1 LQRPLSA
8 KVSVH
13 ARRRKPRG
21 KVGRLLWLT
30 SARTSQ
36 ATVARNEFANLSFA
50 GTEKTKQNKQN
61 KKGKE
66 KLCHKTKVVSKPVTS
81 A

>member
-21 KVGRLLWLT
+21 KAGRLLWLT

-50 GTEKTKQNKQN
+50 GTEKTKQNKT
-61 KKGKE
+61 KKE
-66 KLCHKTKVVSKPVTS
+66 KKSYATKRKLYRSL
-81 A
+81 

>member
-13 ARRRKPRG
+13 ARRREARG
-21 KVGRLLWLT
+21 KVSRLLRVT

-50 GTEKTKQNKQN
+50 GTEKTEKTEKRE
-61 KKGKE
+61 KKSYATKR
-66 KLCHKTKVVSKPVTS
+66 KLYRSL
-81 A
+81 